1 MTEKHTQRNPQHS
14 EKCSVIAGNS
24 KNHARIQFMTGHY
37 TRVASSPMGILR
49 IRIWD
54 FLKHGLGGL
63 VKDNLLECVWD
74 MDHLGTTV

>member
-1 MTEKHTQRNPQHS
+1 
-14 EKCSVIAGNS
+14 
-24 KNHARIQFMTGHY
+24 MTGHY